1 MLSGVRGKPRTG
13 PPPSGA
19 SSGTK
24 IVVMDNLSQSPQE
37 DGEGQGVGRR
47 SRMRVA
53 LPATLLLT

>member
-1 MLSGVRGKPRTG
+1 MFEVSLEERVLLLAKLRPGQ
-13 PPPSGA
+13 
-19 SSGTK
+19 
-24 IVVMDNLSQSPQE
+24 IVVMDNFSQSPQE

>member
-1 MLSGVRGKPRTG
+1 MFEVSLERVLLLAELRPGQ
-13 PPPSGA
+13 
-19 SSGTK
+19 

-37 DGEGQGVGRR
+37 DAEGQGGVGRR